1 MAVSLD
7 PLKLDPLKTL
17 LATGLASPLLLAL
30 LGAPAAAQLPEWR
43 PYGSGDCELIA
54 NHWQR
59 VDGLWTTVE
68 QCRGGRQRRLAI
80 SCAQG
85 QITRESEVPRVW
97 ATWTYAHGSDLALLK
112 DWCPRL
118 AANPAASA
126 ERVVADRTSRAAQ
139 VQRDQLEL
147 R

>member
-7 PLKLDPLKTL
+7 RFKAL
-17 LATGLASPLLLAL
+17 LSTSLGTPLLLAL
-30 LGAPAAAQLPEWR
+30 LAVPAAAQLPEWR
-43 PYGSGDCELIA
+43 PYGSGDCELIV
-54 NHWQR
+54 NHWQK

-68 QCRGGRQRRLAI
+68 QCRGARQRRLAI

-97 ATWTYAHGSDLALLK
+97 APWSYAHGSDLALLR

-118 AANPAASA
+118 AAEPGSSA
-126 ERVVADRTSRAAQ
+126 ERIVAERTSRAAR
-139 VQRDQLEL
+139 VQRSQLD
-147 R
+147 RP